1 MRIVVVERTGK
12 MTRIRLP
19 NGVLMNGLSAG
30 FLSAKAKQ
38 KNISISA
45 SQLRI
50 LFRAIKR
57 YKRTHPE
64 WVLAEVNDHG
74 GDTVKIM
81 L

>member
-1 MRIVVVERTGK
+1 MHIVVVERTGK

-19 NGVLMNGLSAG
+19 NGLLMNGLSAG
-30 FLSAKAKQ
+30 FLSSKAKQ

>member
-1 MRIVVVERTGK
+1 MRIIITDSSGK
-12 MTRIRLP
+12 KSRIRLP
-19 NGVLMNGLSAG
+19 GSFLLNGLSAG

>member
-19 NGVLMNGLSAG
+19 NGLLMNGLSAG
-30 FLSAKAKQ
+30 FLSSKAKQ

-45 SQLRI
+45 GQLRI

>member
-19 NGVLMNGLSAG
+19 GSFLLNGLSAG